1 MDTIDYK
8 QLWEEK
14 TIDYKA
20 YRELMATQVEAG
32 ETSGPI
38 QNESLANYTKLNH
51 SRSSRLDRK
60 ITLKPFVE
68 ERIKLVRQP
77 QNWLVITETWC
88 GDAAQILP
96 VLNKM
101 AETSEHIQMKTIWRD
116 ENLKLMDKHLS
127 NGSRAIPKLICL
139 NEDFTEVLGEW
150 GARPRDAQE
159 LVVKNKEVMAK
170 LKDKQAKDEQY
181 AEFQIE
187 LQKWYNANKG
197 EDVQLEMLVEIEK
210 WQM

>member
-1 MDTIDYK
+1 MDTIDYEK
-8 QLWEEK
+8 LWGEK
-14 TIDYKA
+14 TMSYEA

-51 SRSSRLDRK
+51 SRMSRLDK
-60 ITLKPFVE
+60 KVELIPLVE

-96 VLNKM
+96 ILNKM
-101 AETSEHIQMKTIWRD
+101 AATSENIQMRTIWRD
-116 ENLKLMDKHLS
+116 ENLDLMDQHLS

-139 NEDFTEVLGEW
+139 NQDFSEVLGEW
-150 GARPRDAQE
+150 GARPREAQE
-159 LVVKNKEVMAK
+159 LVEANKKVLAK
-170 LKDKQAKDEQY
+170 IKDKETKSEQY
-181 AEFQIE
+181 AKAQIE
-187 LQKWYNANKG
+187 LQKWYNSNKG
-197 EDVQLEMLVEIEK
+197 EHVQHEMLVEIEK

>member
-8 QLWEEK
+8 ELWENK
-14 TIDYKA
+14 TMDYQA
-20 YRELMATQVEAG
+20 YRELMAAQAESG

-38 QNESLANYTKLNH
+38 QNENLANYTKINH
-51 SRSSRLDRK
+51 SRSSRLDK
-60 ITLKPFVE
+60 KTELKPLVE
-68 ERIKLVRQP
+68 ERIKMVRQP

-96 VLNKM
+96 ILNKM
-101 AETSEHIQMKTIWRD
+101 TEASEFIEMSTIWRD
-116 ENLKLMDKHLS
+116 ENLDLMDRHLS

-139 NEDFTEVLGEW
+139 NEDFSEVLGEW

-159 LVVKNKEVMAK
+159 LVEKNKVIMAK
-170 LKDKQAKDEQY
+170 MKDKEQKSEHYAK
-181 AEFQIE
+181 FQIE
-187 LQKWYNANKG
+187 LQKWYNSNKG
-197 EDVQLEMLVEIEK
+197 EHVQHEMLVEIEK

>member
-8 QLWEEK
+8 ELWENK
-14 TIDYKA
+14 TMDYQA
-20 YRELMATQVEAG
+20 YRELMAAQVEAG

-51 SRSSRLDRK
+51 SRSSRLDK
-60 ITLKPFVE
+60 KVELKPFVE

-96 VLNKM
+96 ILNKM
-101 AETSEHIQMKTIWRD
+101 ASVNEFIQMRTIWRD
-116 ENLKLMDKHLS
+116 ENLNLMDQHLS

-139 NEDFTEVLGEW
+139 NEDFSEVLGEW

-159 LVVKNKEVMAK
+159 QVEQNKVAMAK
-170 LKDKQAKDEQY
+170 LKDKEEKSAYYAQA
-181 AEFQIE
+181 QIE